1 MSFVEVLDVIAMA
14 MLAVAGV
21 LGVWRVVREGSVADK
36 LLGADLLTV
45 IVVGGVAVGA
55 GVTSSPLFL
64 DVIVLVAALGF
75 LAAVTVARYI
85 EKRGAR
91 FAGDD
96 WT

>member
-1 MSFVEVLDVIAMA
+1 MSATDVLDTLALGL
-14 MLAVAGV
+14 LAVAGV
-21 LGVWRVVREGSVADK
+21 LGVWRVVRDGSIADK

-45 IVVGGVAVGA
+45 IVAGGVAVGA
-55 GVTSSPLFL
+55 GITSSPFFL
-64 DVIVLVAALGF
+64 DLIVLVSALGF